1 MNPLFLSLWSRRLAL
16 ASYAA
21 AAGIVDDQGGGFR
34 ARVVAAVA
42 SEPTLAGPLLRLAFH
57 DAVRVDDGR
66 GGPNGSIRYEL
77 DEMANV
83 GLGRPLQVVLDL
95 KGGQLSLADA
105 IAVAGAAA
113 VEAAGGPVVRVPLGR
128 TDATSPDPVRTT
140 RPFGEARDAVLTTLP
155 SPGLSTVG
163 VRRFFRRLRMRDDE
177 IVALMGAHTLG
188 RHVSLLNMTKSCLRN
203 LTRACLETAPVRLA
217 FEPTPDVFDNSY
229 FVELLKWENRTT
241 TGAFIPTDVTLLLDP
256 KFRSFVVAFA
266 NDEQRFR
273 RTFASAY
280 TKLVRPR

>member
-1 MNPLFLSLWSRRLAL
+1 MIFLVLLNRRTALLAS
-16 ASYAA
+16 SYAA
-21 AAGIVDDQGGGFR
+21 LDLDFR

-42 SEPTLAGPLLRLAFH
+42 SQPALAGPLLRLAFH
-57 DAVRVDDGR
+57 DAVRVDNGQ

-77 DEMANV
+77 DEVANV

-95 KGGQLSLADA
+95 KGQMSLADA

-113 VEAAGGPVVRVPLGR
+113 VEAAGGPSIPVRLGR
-128 TDATSPDPVRTT
+128 ADATSPDPVRTS
-140 RPFGEARDAVLTTLP
+140 RSFGEPRDAVTTTLP

-163 VRRFFRRLRMRDDE
+163 VRRFFHRLGMRDDE

-229 FVELLKWENRTT
+229 FVELLRWENRERSDRTSL
-241 TGAFIPTDVTLLLDP
+241 FIPTDVTLLLDP

-273 RTFASAY
+273 RTFARAY